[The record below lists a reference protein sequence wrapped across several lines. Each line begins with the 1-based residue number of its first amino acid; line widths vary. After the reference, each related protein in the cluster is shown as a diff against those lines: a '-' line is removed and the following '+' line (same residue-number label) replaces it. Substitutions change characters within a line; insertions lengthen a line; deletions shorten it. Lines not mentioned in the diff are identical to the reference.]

1 MEDQP
6 SSKMPVSGALDLTER
21 DLVPAIVAMSGLYRA
36 RVGILILL
44 AIGAV
49 GTVLA
54 RQGHV
59 GDAVPQL
66 VFFAVF
72 AAVLLLGP
80 RRTARRL
87 LRALAGGAGA
97 GVIRA
102 SYSFDAE
109 RATVRTGAAAA
120 SFAYRDLHRVREL
133 VTVFL
138 VYVTREVANIVVK
151 RAFSADDLVTV
162 RRLLVS
168 RGAP

>member
-1 MEDQP
+1 MENQP
-6 SSKMPVSGALDLTER
+6 PTTSPLPVSGALDLTER

-36 RVGILILL
+36 RIGILVLL
-44 AIGAV
+44 AIGTV

-72 AAVLLLGP
+72 AAILLLGP

-87 LRALAGGAGA
+87 LRAMAGGSN
-97 GVIRA
+97 VRA
-102 SYSFDAE
+102 SYSFDTD
-109 RATVRTGAAAA
+109 RATLRTGAAAS

-133 VTVFL
+133 DTAFL